1 MDQDKYDGA
10 DYVCDN
16 CGSEIM
22 VKHTGDGEKH
32 RSLNY
37 ICRCGTEMRSR
48 THGWPRDDRIGHV
61 GKSVSV
67 RQSTGNS
74 TGLSHRDARQ
84 RLRPSR

>member
-22 VKHTGDGEKH
+22 IKHTGDGEKH

-37 ICRCGTEMRSR
+37 VCRCGTEMR
-48 THGWPRDDRIGHV
+48 
-61 GKSVSV
+61 
-67 RQSTGNS
+67 
-74 TGLSHRDARQ
+74 LEDARVAA
-84 RLRPSR
+84 R